1 MLDSNI
7 NNFAGEFPPAF
18 CNLKAKDCRI
28 GMDHGEKWLEGYQ
41 AIYPWTLQQNASG
54 NKYKC
59 TNGVPE
65 CIKPGGVCNHTS
77 APHPG
82 QEVTGSPV
90 ICEP

>member
-1 MLDSNI
+1 MPR
-7 NNFAGEFPPAF
+7 ACAQ
-18 CNLKAKDCRI
+18 
-28 GMDHGEKWLEGYQ
+28 GYQ

-59 TNGVPE
+59 TNGVPD

-82 QEVTGSPV
+82 QEVSGSPV